1 MHGFAIFVNAEK
13 QTKRHGEWRDG
24 KRIAWLSSGGEGAT
38 TGGSPIKVEIK
49 DFE

>member
-24 KRIAWLSSGGEGAT
+24 KRIAWLSNGGEGAT
-38 TGGSPIKVEIK
+38 TCGSPIKGGNK
-49 DFE
+49 RF